1 MPDVIVIGGG
11 VQGCALAY
19 YLRAEGRA
27 VTVLERRG
35 VGDAGSGRNTGGVR
49 QQGRV
54 RPEIPLAMEALELWP
69 HLDAELAAPT
79 EYTRRGN
86 LLIGGSDE
94 QLARIENRLA
104 RQEGFDL
111 DSRIVE
117 RRELE
122 QLLPIVGPTAKA
134 ALYCPHDGHANPLL
148 STLAFAGAARRRGA
162 EILEGTPATGLE
174 RIAYGWR
181 VPTPR
186 GTLEAEVVVNMAG
199 SGAVEVCN
207 WAGFSLPILNA
218 RVQTMV
224 TEPLPPLFDQF
235 VQDWDHK
242 TFTRQTVSGNLLYGD
257 LTEDYVR
264 SGNEVFGADAV
275 RASRKAIAAFPI
287 FADLTVIRA
296 WGGVLDV
303 SIDQMPIIGETPG
316 LPGLFVAAGSSGH
329 GFGLAPA
336 VARRMA
342 RWIASGQRPDV
353 LEPFGMERF
362 SATGTVDNIDDGTA
376 T

>member
-19 YLRAEGRA
+19 YLRAEGRT

-54 RPEIPLAMEALELWP
+54 RPEIPLAMEALEIWP
-69 HLDAELAAPT
+69 QLDAELGAPT

-86 LLIGGSDE
+86 LLIGGTDE
-94 QLARIENRLA
+94 QLARIESRVA

-122 QLLPIVGPTAKA
+122 QLLPIVGPTAKV

-174 RIAYGWR
+174 RTAYGWR
-181 VPTPR
+181 VETAR
-186 GTLEAEVVVNMAG
+186 GPLEAEVVVNMAG
-199 SGAVEVCN
+199 PGAVDVCN
-207 WAGFSLPILNA
+207 WVGFSLPILNA

-242 TFTRQTVSGNLLYGD
+242 VFTRQTRSGNLLYGD
-257 LTEDYVR
+257 LTEDYVL
-264 SGNEVFGADAV
+264 SDYQVFGADAV
-275 RASRKAIAAFPI
+275 RASRKAITAFPA
-287 FADLTVIRA
+287 FADLTVIRT

-303 SIDQMPIIGETPG
+303 SIDQMPIVGEAPG

-329 GFGLAPA
+329 GFGTAPA
-336 VARRMA
+336 VGRRMA
-342 RWIASGQRPDV
+342 QWIASGRRPDV